1 MRTFLIRTSLA
12 LTLLSSFATVAMGQK
27 PIAIVHGNL
36 IDGRGGEP
44 ISDGTVI
51 ARGRTIEYAGPSSG
65 ASVPK
70 DAQIIDARGKTIMP
84 GLADMHVHL
93 QGAWDGTS
101 VDLLGYQRYLNAM
114 LYSGITTLMDTG
126 NYQPWILQL
135 RQEQAAGRLLA
146 PRIYCVGAMIDA
158 AEPAWPDLAY
168 AVASPSQIPS
178 IIARDKN
185 AHVDLIKAYKNLSD
199 SFLHRLTEEA
209 GKTGLRVI
217 IDQWE
222 RNGSPDVVRTGI
234 SGFAHAP
241 TRKMSSDDIQLIK
254 DRGVFVITTLVVEEF
269 SARRR
274 LADLKFLDE
283 PLIADTTPPWF
294 LTELRADV
302 AKPMTAEEKQQVEQS
317 ARGFDEM
324 KLNVK
329 KLRDAGVLLAAG
341 TDAPYPGVFQ
351 GEGIHHELELLV
363 ASGFS
368 PLEAI
373 QLATFNAAKIMNADS
388 EWGSLQSGRRTNILV
403 VSGNPAEHISD
414 TRNVDTVILEGRIL
428 DRSALKFDARRDPGF
443 RVVPGLFAP

>member
-1 MRTFLIRTSLA
+1 MRSFLTRSSLA
-12 LTLLSSFATVAMGQK
+12 LMLFASLTFAASDK
-27 PIAIVHGNL
+27 PVAIVHGRL
-36 IDGRGGEP
+36 IDGLGGEP
-44 ISDGTVI
+44 IGDGTVV
-51 ARGRTIEYAGPSSG
+51 ARGRNIEYAGPSQG
-65 ASVPK
+65 AAIPS

-168 AVASPSQIPS
+168 AVASPSQIPAVV
-178 IIARDKN
+178 ARDKN
-185 AHVDLIKAYKNLSD
+185 AHVNLIKAYKNLSD
-199 SFLHRLTEEA
+199 SFLTRLADEA
-209 GKTGLRVI
+209 GKAGIGVI

-222 RNGSPDVVRTGI
+222 RNGSPDLVRTGI

-241 TRKMSSDDIQLIK
+241 TRKMSLDDIQLIK
-254 DRGVFVITTLVVEEF
+254 DRGVFVITTLVVEEY
-269 SARRR
+269 SGHRR

-294 LTELRADV
+294 LTELRAE
-302 AKPMTAEEKQQVEQS
+302 ANKAMTAEEKKEVAKS
-317 ARGFDEM
+317 AQGFDEM

-373 QLATFNAAKIMNADS
+373 RTATFNAAKIMKADA
-388 EWGSLQSGRRTNILV
+388 EWGSLQSGRRANILV
-403 VSGNPAEHISD
+403 VAGNPAERISD

-428 DRSALKFDARRDPGF
+428 DRAALKFDSRRDPGF
-443 RVVPGLFAP
+443 RVVPGLFVP

>member
-1 MRTFLIRTSLA
+1 MSRFLNNATLAILLFSSL
-12 LTLLSSFATVAMGQK
+12 FAGAAGDSPT
-27 PIAIVHGNL
+27 AIIHGRL
-36 IDGRGGEP
+36 IDGLGGNP
-44 ISDGTVI
+44 VADATVVI
-51 ARGRTIEYAGPSSG
+51 RGRSIEYAGPSSG
-65 ASVPK
+65 AAVPK
-70 DAQIIDARGKTIMP
+70 DAHIIDARGKTVMP

-114 LYSGITTLMDTG
+114 LYSGITTLLDTG
-126 NYQPWILQL
+126 NYQPWVLQL

-168 AVASPSQIPS
+168 AVASPSQIPAVV
-178 IIARDKN
+178 ARDKN

-199 SFLHRLTEEA
+199 SFLTRLTDEA
-209 GKTGLRVI
+209 RKAGLGVI

-222 RNGSPDVVRTGI
+222 RNGSPDLVRTGI

-241 TRKMSSDDIQLIK
+241 TRKMPADDIQLIK
-254 DRGVFVITTLVVEEF
+254 DRGLFVITTLVVEEYSGHRRF
-269 SARRR
+269 S
-274 LADLKFLDE
+274 DLRFLDE

-294 LTELRADV
+294 LTELRAEM
-302 AKPMTAEEKQQVEQS
+302 AKPMTPEDKAQVEKS
-317 ARGFDEM
+317 AQGFDEM

-329 KLRDAGVLLAAG
+329 KLKDAGVLLAAG

-351 GEGIHHELELLV
+351 GEGLHHELELLV

-373 QLATFNAAKIMNADS
+373 RTATFNAAKIMQADH
-388 EWGSLQSGRRTNILV
+388 EWGSVQAGRRANILIV
-403 VSGNPAEHISD
+403 AGNPAEQISD
-414 TRNVDTVILEGRIL
+414 TRKVDTVILEGRIL
-428 DRSALKFDARRDPGF
+428 DRSALKFDPHRDPGF
-443 RVVPGLFAP
+443 RVVPGLFNP

>member
-1 MRTFLIRTSLA
+1 MRSFLIRTSLS
-12 LTLLSSFATVAMGQK
+12 LMLLCAVLASASGEKT
-27 PIAIVHGNL
+27 IAIVHGRL
-36 IDGRGGEP
+36 IDGLGGEP
-44 ISDGTVI
+44 VADGTVI
-51 ARGRTIEYAGPSSG
+51 VRGRTIEYAGPSSG
-65 ASVPK
+65 APVPK
-70 DAQIIDARGKTIMP
+70 DADIIDAHGKTIMP

-135 RQEQAAGRLLA
+135 RQEQAAGRLVA

-168 AVASPSQIPS
+168 AVASPSQIPAVV
-178 IIARDKN
+178 ARDKN

-199 SFLHRLTEEA
+199 SFLTRLNEEA
-209 GKTGLRVI
+209 RKAGLRVI

-222 RNGSPDVVRTGI
+222 RNGSPDLVRTGI
-234 SGFAHAP
+234 SGWAHAP
-241 TRKMSSDDIQLIK
+241 TRKMSADDIQLIK

-269 SARRR
+269 SGHRR
-274 LADLKFLDE
+274 LNDLRFLDE

-294 LTELRADV
+294 LTELRAEATKTMSDD
-302 AKPMTAEEKQQVEQS
+302 EKQQVEK
-317 ARGFDEM
+317 AAKGFDEM
-324 KLNVK
+324 KINVK
-329 KLRDAGVLLAAG
+329 KLKDAGVLLAAG

-363 ASGFS
+363 ASGFT

-373 QLATFNAAKIMNADS
+373 RTATFNAAKIMNADS
-388 EWGSLQSGRRTNILV
+388 EWGSLQAGRRANVLV
-403 VSGNPAEHISD
+403 VRGNPAERISD
-414 TRNVDTVILEGRIL
+414 TRNVDAVILEGRVL
-428 DRSALKFDARRDPGF
+428 DRAALKFDPRRDPGF
-443 RVVPGLFAP
+443 RVVPGLFVP